1 MALPRDWSRSFDH
14 IKNKTAFYIHD
25 INQWSDA
32 ELSDLDL
39 WIANFPDDEGRY
51 IAMRLLNRFVYY
63 SERDVKR
70 FLMHGLYKILLY
82 EPSLIWNQARQFRT
96 TTPEQQLF
104 AQQFL
109 AATTFAPLLDR
120 NKPSE
125 SGNVLCRYLNRD
137 LGISSKQICQPS
149 ELAGVTNKRVVIVDD
164 FVGSGQQIIDFWN
177 KPKIAGETLTNI
189 ATANNLEVTYLS
201 LVATRYGLN
210 RVGRMTTGLRVV
222 SCEVLEDSYRI
233 FSAPSLYLGPHDEL
247 LVARRYLET
256 LCQNRNIPLLG
267 FHKLDFAVAFHHSIP
282 DATLP
287 LFFTKNSRW
296 NPLIKRRRS

>member
-1 MALPRDWSRSFDH
+1 
-14 IKNKTAFYIHD
+14 
-25 INQWSDA
+25 
-32 ELSDLDL
+32 
-39 WIANFPDDEGRY
+39 
-51 IAMRLLNRFVYY
+51 MRLLNRFVYY

-210 RVGRMTTGLRVV
+210 RVGRMTPGLQVV

-256 LCQNRNIPLLG
+256 LCQHRNIPLLG